1 MNILVLDVGTS
12 SMRGTLMN
20 EHRAVLFRRQVK
32 YQPTFGPG
40 DAVEQD
46 PEDWVH
52 AMTEICA
59 AAAQA
64 ETVDAVAI
72 TAQRSSVIPAD
83 SSMRPVAPAVMWQ
96 DTRNRDT
103 CDKRKPQEEQIRRR
117 CGTGINTVFSGGKIA
132 WLQEAHP
139 ELRRRTAHYFVV
151 AEYLL
156 YIMTGETVLDYTYG
170 SRSMLMD
177 IRERH
182 WSPELLSLFGV
193 DSNTLGRLI
202 PPSSVAGH
210 IQKEFA
216 QKTGLCEGIPVVT
229 CGGDQQCGAL
239 GQGVIGPGV
248 VSVNLGTG
256 AYLIAAAEC
265 VPDELPAGILCNC
278 ASVPGTYILEYSVL
292 TCGAALDWFF
302 RVWGEDVSFVGE
314 ALRKSPMG
322 ANGVSCKPFF
332 QGSSAPDWDSS
343 ARAEFSGLSLASTK
357 EDMLRALLE
366 GICHEIK
373 KGIAALEHISPIDR
387 VVLSGGLTKTP
398 EVISLMA
405 EITGKNVS
413 AAETEDATTQGAW
426 LSAMMALG
434 LRSDWEL
441 QDSVD

>member
-1 MNILVLDVGTS
+1 
-12 SMRGTLMN
+12 MN

-46 PEDWVH
+46 PEDWVQ
-52 AMTEICA
+52 AMTEICV
-59 AAAQA
+59 AAQV
-64 ETVDAVAI
+64 ERVDAVAI

-83 SSMRPVAPAVMWQ
+83 SNMRPVASAVMWQ

-103 CDKRKPQEEQIRRR
+103 CNQRKPQEEQIRRR
-117 CGTGINTVFSGGKIA
+117 CGTGINAVFSGGKIA
-132 WLQEAHP
+132 WLQEEHP
-139 ELRRRTAHYFVV
+139 ELRECTAHYFVV
-151 AEYLL
+151 VEYLI

-177 IRERH
+177 IREHR
-182 WSPELLSLFGV
+182 WSLELLSLFGV

-202 PPSSVAGH
+202 PPSSVAGQ
-210 IQKEFA
+210 IRREFA
-216 QKTGLCEGIPVVT
+216 QKSGLREGIPVVT

-239 GQGVIGPGV
+239 GQGVIRPGV

-256 AYLIAAAEC
+256 AYIITASEC

-302 RVWGEDVSFVGE
+302 RVWSEDVSFVGE
-314 ALRKSPMG
+314 ALRKSPAG

-332 QGSSAPDWDSS
+332 QGSSAPDWDSG
-343 ARAEFSGLSLASTK
+343 ARAEFCGISLASTK

-366 GICHEIK
+366 GICWEIK
-373 KGIAALEHISPIDR
+373 RGIVALERVSPIDR

-405 EITGKNVS
+405 EVTGKNVS

-441 QDSVD
+441 QELVEEG